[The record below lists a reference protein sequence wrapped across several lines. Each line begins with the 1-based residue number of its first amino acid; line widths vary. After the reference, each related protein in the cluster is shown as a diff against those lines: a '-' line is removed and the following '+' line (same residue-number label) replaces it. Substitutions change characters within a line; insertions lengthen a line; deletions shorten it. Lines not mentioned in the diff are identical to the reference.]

1 MKESFGKIKEIK
13 PILAPRKRF
22 KYRIGFF
29 PSSSHTK
36 LMKIVKDERDK
47 HKEMMNLISN
57 TTYSLSRRPVRS
69 SKKSSKFSYQ
79 NLIKIQNPEFFA
91 HEAVIRQEKRQK
103 DQTLTL
109 QGKDILIGIFKIF
122 HGLKMLKNHFRPRKK

>member
-79 NLIKIQNPEFFA
+79 NLIKIQNPDIIA
-91 HEAVIRQEKRQK
+91 HEAVIRQDKKRQK
-103 DQTLTL
+103 DQTL
-109 QGKDILIGIFKIF
+109 QGKDTLFGIFKIF